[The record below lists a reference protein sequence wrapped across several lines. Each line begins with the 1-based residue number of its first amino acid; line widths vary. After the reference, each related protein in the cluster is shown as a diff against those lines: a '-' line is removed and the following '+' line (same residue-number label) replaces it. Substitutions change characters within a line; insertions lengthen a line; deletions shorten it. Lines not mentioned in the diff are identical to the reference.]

1 MRCEIVGAGD
11 FVCFRENHQQD
22 AFLIAADGG
31 YTHLNKIGI
40 KPDLIIGDFDSI
52 GEIPKAD
59 YLISLPKEKDDT
71 DMLVAVE
78 EGIKHGY
85 KEIHL
90 FGGTGGRLDHT
101 FANIQVLV
109 SLAEKKYQGF
119 LYEKNMVLTV
129 IKNRKFV
136 IPARQKGIA
145 SVFSITDI
153 AKGVDVHG
161 LKYELNNAL
170 LRNSYPIGV
179 SNEFCGQDVE
189 ISVQEGS
196 LLIMFEA
203 SVRSDSK
210 E

>member
-11 FVCFRENHQQD
+11 FVCFQENHQQG

-31 YTHLNKIGI
+31 YTHLNNIGI
-40 KPDLIIGDFDSI
+40 KPDLIIGDFDSV
-52 GEIPKAD
+52 GEIPKSD
-59 YLISLPKEKDDT
+59 HLVSLPKEKDDT
-71 DMLVAVE
+71 DMLSAVE
-78 EGIKHGY
+78 EGIKRGY

-109 SLAEKKYQGF
+109 SLAEKKCQGF

-129 IKNRKFV
+129 IKNSKFV
-136 IPARQKGIA
+136 IPARQKGIV

-153 AKGVDVHG
+153 AKGVHVHG

-170 LRNSYPIGV
+170 LRNFYPIGV
-179 SNEFCGQDVE
+179 SNEFRGQDVE
-189 ISVQEGS
+189 ISVLDGS
-196 LLIMFEA
+196 LLIMIE
-203 SVRSDSK
+203 V
-210 E
+210 